1 MTEAKHYKIT
11 KMDRRHTGHGVFS
24 HYINYNVYVRGGQGA
39 GGGVTNEINFLRAR
53 VWFWEKFGPSG
64 ELGKFG
70 RMKDVVEESPLW
82 AWQSEHHQLRIY
94 VTEKALDFFLLT
106 HSA

>member
-1 MTEAKHYKIT
+1 MNNFKVT
-11 KMDRRHTGHGVFS
+11 KMDRRHTGHEVFS
-24 HYINYNVYVRGGQGA
+24 HYINYNVYVRGGQVA
-39 GGGVTNEINFLRAR
+39 GGGVSNEVNFIKAR
-53 VWFWEKFGPSG
+53 IWFWEKFGPSA
-64 ELGKFG
+64 ELGMSH
-70 RMKDVVEESPLW
+70 RIIAHREPVQW